1 MKGLLKTLLL
11 LFVVLVGILFTLQNP
26 AAVAVDFH
34 YFHFNAPLSLVIL
47 FSVLIGVILGWMLV
61 WIRMLPRLRRYRQLE
76 KKCAEAEAEI
86 INLRRLPI
94 TDEP

>member
-1 MKGLLKTLLL
+1 MKGLLKILLL

-26 AAVAVDFH
+26 STVAVDFH
-34 YFHFNAPLSLVIL
+34 YFQFNAPLSLVIL
-47 FSVLIGVILGWMLV
+47 FSMLIGVLLGWVLV
-61 WIRMLPRLRRYRQLE
+61 WIRMLPRQRDYRRLK

-86 INLRRLPI
+86 INLRKLPI